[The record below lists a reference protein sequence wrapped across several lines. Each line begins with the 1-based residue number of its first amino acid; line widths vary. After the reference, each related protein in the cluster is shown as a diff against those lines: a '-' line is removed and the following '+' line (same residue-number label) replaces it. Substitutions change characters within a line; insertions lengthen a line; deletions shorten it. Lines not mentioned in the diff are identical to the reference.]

1 MEAAV
6 CLTLSRVLSN
16 IINLTGCNQFLHWI
30 RHRSFTNEVFPML
43 KSVLRSFTAS
53 RALVVLFAALGY
65 FFLPSIH
72 EGIAAPLTEGAPWY
86 LSIWYQ
92 WDANWYMSIVTD
104 GYQWVAGDQSNV
116 AFFPLYPLTVRLAGW
131 LLGGHYLLAAILLSS
146 VYMIGGLVFFYRLVR
161 DDYGDDLARRA
172 VWLLAIFPTSV
183 FFTTMYTES
192 LFLMTSVGAFYYARR
207 GRWAMAGI
215 WGMAASLT
223 RVTGLLLILPLLWE
237 YLSQQNFSLR
247 KVRPSV
253 LWLMLV
259 PGGIVVYMVYLYLR
273 FERPLAFVETQ
284 AAGWGHEL
292 TTLWGSIPHDI
303 SFLTDQ
309 GELWVIYELA
319 ATALLLALTIVAAKK
334 LPASYTFYMI
344 LSLLLPLS
352 GGTNK
357 SMSRYLL
364 VVFPLFILLA
374 KFSRKRRVYIAM
386 SAVSIL
392 LLAFSTAAF
401 VTGRWV
407 A

>member
-1 MEAAV
+1 
-6 CLTLSRVLSN
+6 
-16 IINLTGCNQFLHWI
+16 
-30 RHRSFTNEVFPML
+30 ML

-65 FFLPSIH
+65 FLLPSIH

-259 PGGIVVYMVYLYLR
+259 PGGIIVFMVYLYLR